1 MNMEPKQ
8 KRLKDLLFK
17 QGAVKTG
24 DFTLSSGAK
33 SNIYIDG
40 KQITLHPEGLY
51 LMAEII
57 LEKVKGT
64 GAEYIGGMT
73 IGADPIA
80 GAVAAVSSRTG
91 SPIPGFIVRKT
102 QKAHGLQKK
111 IEGIIKAGSN
121 VVVIDDVITKG
132 TATLEAIT
140 AVEEIGCKVVKVIC
154 LVDRQEGGTQA
165 LAKYDF
171 DPIFTKEELLS

>member
-1 MNMEPKQ
+1 MEQKI
-8 KRLKDLLFK
+8 KRLKELLFK

-51 LMAEII
+51 LMAEIM
-57 LEKVKGT
+57 LEKIKGT
-64 GAEYIGGMT
+64 GAQYIGGMT

-80 GAVAAVSSRTG
+80 GAVSAVSSKTNH
-91 SPIPGFIVRKT
+91 PIPGFIVRKS

-111 IEGIIKAGSN
+111 IEGIIKPGSN
-121 VVVIDDVITKG
+121 VVVIDDVITRG
-132 TATLEAIT
+132 AATLEAIA

-154 LVDRQEGGTQA
+154 LVDRQEGGKEA
-165 LAKYDF
+165 LSKYIF
-171 DPIFTKEELLS
+171 DPIFTKEELLK